1 MIWRNV
7 SICNTNVSKK
17 KIKFQVSEMFPT
29 SVRSTALGV
38 CSLFSRVG
46 GILAPLITNSNIA
59 GYSLIIFGFFGTF
72 AGFAAFFLPET
83 KGKNLPESIAEAES
97 ADDSYQ
103 FSDFSKLC
111 FKRNSTL

>member
-1 MIWRNV
+1 MSEKCIRGALNRSMKLPSQV
-7 SICNTNVSKK
+7 DTMTLSNSPDDSAASIK
-17 KIKFQVSEMFPT
+17 
-29 SVRSTALGV
+29 
-38 CSLFSRVG
+38 
-46 GILAPLITNSNIA
+46 A

>member
-1 MIWRNV
+1 
-7 SICNTNVSKK
+7 
-17 KIKFQVSEMFPT
+17 MFPT

-59 GYSLIIFGFFGTF
+59 ADYSLIIFGFCGVF

-97 ADDSYQ
+97 SDDSYQ
-103 FSDFSKLC
+103 FSDFIKLC
-111 FKRNSTL
+111 FKSDN